1 MIKRINPSPVKG
13 KLDAPSSKSY
23 MQRAIAIALLAEGK
37 STIYK
42 PSLCDDATSAV
53 SMARKLGAN
62 ISINPSEVIINGVKQ
77 LNGGNLSAG
86 ESGLGIRMFASI
98 ASLSKKKIKITGEGS
113 LIKRP
118 ISMMEEPLKS
128 LGVNLKTNNGFLPL
142 ELQGPLK
149 GGAINVDGRISSQV
163 LTGLLIALPL
173 AENDSVIEV
182 ENLQSKPYID
192 MTLEITKHFGV
203 QIENQDYSRFIIK
216 GKQKYQAC
224 NYTIEGD
231 WSSAAFH
238 LVAGAIGGRVELTGL
253 NMNSKQADRKII
265 DALKLAGADIKV
277 KNSDNL
283 NCSTIQICKNSLNAI
298 DFDATHCPD
307 LFPPLIVL
315 CACCSGRS
323 KIKGVFR
330 LKHKESDRAFVLK
343 TEMAKIGIHISID
356 EDNIYIDGGQIRGG
370 KIHSHND
377 HRIAMAGAIAG
388 LVSNH
393 GIDIEGSES
402 VNKSYPEFFND
413 LQQLT
418 NHYE

>member
-1 MIKRINPSPVKG
+1 MNKRIKPSSVDG
-13 KLDAPSSKSY
+13 KIKAPSSKSY
-23 MQRAIAIALLAEGK
+23 MQRAIAIALLAEGT
-37 STIYK
+37 SVIQN
-42 PSLCDDATSAV
+42 PSACNDASSAL
-53 SMARKLGAN
+53 SMAKKLGAG
-62 ISINPSEVIINGVKQ
+62 INVKTNEVIIHGGEQ

-86 ESGLGIRMFASI
+86 ESGLGIRMFAPI
-98 ASLSKKKIKITGEGS
+98 ASLSSKKIKLTGEGS
-113 LIKRP
+113 LITRP

-149 GGAINVDGRISSQV
+149 GGAINVDGQISSQV

-182 ENLQSKPYID
+182 DNLQSKPYID
-192 MTLEITKHFGV
+192 MTLEIIKHFGV

-231 WSSAAFH
+231 WSGAAFH
-238 LVAGAIGGRVELTGL
+238 LIAGAIGGRVELTGL

-277 KNSDNL
+277 KNSDKL
-283 NCSTIQICKNSLNAI
+283 NYSTIQICKNNLNAI

-323 KIKGVFR
+323 KIKGVTR
-330 LKHKESDRAFVLK
+330 LKHKESDRALVLK
-343 TEMAKIGIHISID
+343 TEMAKIGIQISID
-356 EDNIYIDGGQIRGG
+356 EDNMYIEGGQITGG

-377 HRIAMAGAIAG
+377 HRIAMAGAIASLISHQG
-388 LVSNH
+388 V
-393 GIDIEGSES
+393 DIEGAES
-402 VNKSYPEFFND
+402 VNKSYPEFFTD
-413 LQQLT
+413 LQQLIIT
-418 NHYE
+418 SP